1 MIEEKNVPQQEK
13 SSSVVTAKPTWH
25 RPTVTRIDMKQTMAG
40 SGIGGTNA
48 YLDVN
53 LS

>member
-1 MIEEKNVPQQEK
+1 MIEEKEVPQEK
-13 SSSVVTAKPTWH
+13 SSSIVTAKPTWH
-25 RPTVTRIDMKQTMAG
+25 RPTVTRIDMKFTMG
-40 SGIGGTNA
+40 SGGDGNA